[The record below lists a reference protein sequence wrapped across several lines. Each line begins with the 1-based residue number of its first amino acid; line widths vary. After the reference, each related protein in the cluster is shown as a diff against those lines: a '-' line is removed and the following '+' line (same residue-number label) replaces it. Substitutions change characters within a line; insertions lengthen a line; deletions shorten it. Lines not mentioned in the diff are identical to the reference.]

1 VPPSRGPFLSLICR
15 FWGPFGGPQT
25 LIGSS
30 PLPVPAPEIRAD
42 KRWGRAR
49 ILRRSNQS
57 AESLKRYVSVELG
70 ENEMKGTIRYAV
82 MPETRFYEALVGWA
96 AVGLGEGEE
105 KLLLCREVTSAS
117 FRASEIPVVLTLQ
130 VALFEH

>member
-1 VPPSRGPFLSLICR
+1 
-15 FWGPFGGPQT
+15 
-25 LIGSS
+25 
-30 PLPVPAPEIRAD
+30 
-42 KRWGRAR
+42 
-49 ILRRSNQS
+49 
-57 AESLKRYVSVELG
+57 VELG

-82 MPETRFYEALVGWA
+82 MPETRFCEALVGWA

-105 KLLLCREVTSAS
+105 KLLLCREVTSTS